1 VFELMTWAISAHLWY
16 LAAIK
21 TMLRTLRLLCF
32 SLVIL
37 TWAAGA
43 RAQDTTA
50 GASEPAQSRVQDQ
63 TADQISEQHMFGFLP
78 NYATV
83 EDGKPAIAITTAQ
96 TFKMAAL
103 GSFDPYVF
111 PFVGVIAGLGSASH
125 DNYAARYAT
134 AFADNTTGNFLTTAV
149 VPALTGQDPRYFEL
163 GSGGV
168 LHRMAYA
175 ATRSVVT
182 RSRSGAKEFNVSELG
197 GNLIAAEL
205 SNLYRTT
212 DAERTTTAML
222 ARWGMQVMWDTV
234 SNELKEFW
242 PDVRAH
248 LHRHPAAR

>member
-1 VFELMTWAISAHLWY
+1 VFELIAWATAAHLWY
-16 LAAIK
+16 LAALK
-21 TMLRTLRLLCF
+21 TMLRSLRLLCF

-37 TWAAGA
+37 TWATGA
-43 RAQDTTA
+43 RAQETTVA
-50 GASEPAQSRVQDQ
+50 PGEQETSHVSDQ
-63 TADQISEQHMFGFLP
+63 TAEPINEQHMFGFLP

-83 EDGKPAIAITTAQ
+83 EDGHPAIAVTTAQ

-111 PFVGVIAGLGSASH
+111 PFVGVIAGLDSGAH
-125 DNYAARYAT
+125 DSYAARYAT
-134 AFADNTTGNFLTTAV
+134 ALADNTTGNFLTTAV

-163 GSGGV
+163 GSGSV
-168 LHRMAYA
+168 LHRLAYA

-205 SNLYRTT
+205 SGFYRTT
-212 DAERTTTAML
+212 DAERTMTATL

-248 LHRHPAAR
+248 LHHHPAAR